1 MGGLFE
7 SLSGASALR
16 AEGKSAQNI
25 ANFNAAVARQTGVAA
40 KAKAKFGQKRQ
51 AESAAR
57 TKSALIAKIAAAGG
71 LDSPVTGDIIAEQA
85 AELELENLLIGFEG
99 EVLAQQVEN
108 RFDDECWEWPAA
120 HTPNGYGVL
129 YYKGKVVKA
138 HRLAYKLRYVP
149 VPIGLD
155 LDHLCFNKG
164 CWNPSHLEPVT
175 RKENL
180 RRDPN
185 GNGQKTEC
193 PRGHP
198 YNLENTHY

>member
-57 TKSALIAKIAAAGG
+57 TKSALIAKIAVGGG
-71 LDSPVTGDIIAEQA
+71 LDSPVTADIIAEQA

-99 EVLAQQVEN
+99 EVAAQQAESQAQLDLLQG
-108 RFDDECWEWPAA
+108 RLSKA
-120 HTPNGYGVL
+120 
-129 YYKGKVVKA
+129 KGKAAARSANVQFGIQLATLGVGGGSPPQPGSVSA
-138 HRLAYKLRYVP
+138 GSGGGGARLGRNRSFLTGFA
-149 VPIGLD
+149 
-155 LDHLCFNKG
+155 
-164 CWNPSHLEPVT
+164 
-175 RKENL
+175 
-180 RRDPN
+180 
-185 GNGQKTEC
+185 
-193 PRGHP
+193 
-198 YNLENTHY
+198 